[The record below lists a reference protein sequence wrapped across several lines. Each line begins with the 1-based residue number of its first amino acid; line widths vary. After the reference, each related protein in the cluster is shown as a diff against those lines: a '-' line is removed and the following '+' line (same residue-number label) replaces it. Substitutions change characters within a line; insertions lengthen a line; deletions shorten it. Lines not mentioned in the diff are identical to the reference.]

1 MKKLFLILNIF
12 IIIISAGCSSDAPIS
27 SVQTDLLPLLSKIVT
42 GYVKG
47 KDGVEIYIRIQGTG
61 TPTIVLP
68 GGPGYS
74 FDYLQDVLT
83 PLDTTLQ
90 LIYVDLRGCGKSQGF
105 ADPKKYNFDD
115 MVADIES
122 VKSVMGLK
130 QFFIIGHETGGMLAQ
145 KYAIKNPNDVQRMVL
160 MSSPADAN
168 DLNVWINSF
177 RNFLPRAAVA
187 RIRAYERDSLFTD
200 GQYSSG
206 YEQEV
211 FNGILSPNYFY
222 NRTSIPEN
230 FSTPERSWPVYTEIW
245 GQTGYFD
252 ISGSLKTFDTR
263 DDLKGV
269 NAKALILVGQHD
281 YISSFVLES
290 LHNSLSNSEMY
301 MFENAGH
308 FFYLEKHDEFISKI
322 FEFLGKK

>member
-1 MKKLFLILNIF
+1 MKKLIVCFSLVGIIF
-12 IIIISAGCSSDAPIS
+12 FNGCSSDEPIAQ
-27 SVQTDLLPLLSKIVT
+27 VQTDLLPLLDKIVT

-47 KDGVEIYIRIQGTG
+47 KDGAELYVHIQGKG

-74 FDYLQDVLT
+74 FEYLQDYLR

-90 LIYVDLRGCGKSQGF
+90 LIYLDLRGCGKSQGF
-105 ADPKKYNFDD
+105 AQSAKYNLDD

-130 QFFIIGHETGGMLAQ
+130 QFYLIGHETGGMLAQ
-145 KYAIKNPNDVQRMVL
+145 KYVIKNPDHVQKMIL
-160 MSSPADAN
+160 MSSPADCN

-187 RIRAYERDSLFTD
+187 RIKAYERDSLYVD
-200 GQYSSG
+200 GKYSTG
-206 YEQEV
+206 YEYEV
-211 FNGILSPNYFY
+211 LTGILSPNYFY
-222 NRTSIPEN
+222 NRGAVPAN
-230 FSTPERSWPVYTEIW
+230 FSLPERSWSVYTELW
-245 GQTGYFD
+245 GNTGYFD

-263 DDLKGV
+263 EELKSV
-269 NAKALILVGQHD
+269 DAKALVLVGQHD

-290 LHNSLSNSEMY
+290 LNNSLANAEMH

-308 FFYLEKHDEFISKI
+308 FYFIEKNEEFINKI
-322 FEFLGKK
+322 LEFINK